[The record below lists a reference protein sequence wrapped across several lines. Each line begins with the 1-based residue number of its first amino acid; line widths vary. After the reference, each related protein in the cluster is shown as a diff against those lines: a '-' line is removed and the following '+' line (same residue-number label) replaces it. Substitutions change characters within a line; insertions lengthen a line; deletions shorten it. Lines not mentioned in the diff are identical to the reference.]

1 MPRKGRR
8 SEAARLRWSRLNQEE
23 PRPSSP
29 PPQAVQTVSPQVEE
43 SRKGPIPARRSR
55 TMDTP
60 SPGSRSPVSNFV
72 LIVGDSHL
80 RALVDGLVDMPEGCL
95 SFGFMSTPGASASQL
110 QTEVQHAVLPWI
122 PEAVCLLAPSNNLT
136 ASRTVDEAAIDFA
149 KLLTTVRNRWPK
161 VLDFPPRLNVEVSYQ
176 DFLRQEFHRVAARM
190 GVKYSSV
197 AEHFPLTRLEL
208 WSRKDGVHLSDH
220 EGMGILTQL
229 LWSAAMHQ
237 LETPPPAPQVSP
249 RPSQPLRKF
258 SPKLVVVG
266 DVLAPRSPDPFQQ
279 RTARQGSKVSQP
291 GKPSQSQQ
299 QEKEC
304 SFPLNP
310 VWFSSATLRAMEE
323 VSPSTLSHPVDCQ
336 PSPKPKRVASSAPA
350 KHPRIPRSNG
360 SSVNNVSGWITPSQV
375 VLEISNAETPCSP
388 PVAKMVICFV
398 FNGAGG
404 FRNASPAS
412 QGPPQQPVFSEQQLQ
427 ALKVNPDLDSC
438 PLRTP
443 AVSGAMG
450 GYDEPDQHVKEEKEE
465 YGDVM
470 LPASLPHVTSLPP
483 PAFKSSTHT
492 MQTRQQASKTDTFN
506 EHSGLEQ
513 PGHIGVQPDASESHL
528 CNSILAGMLPEL
540 QDIVI
545 RTYVGGSVLE
555 DAAEAEAVDAGEE
568 EADEEVSTDKPLKIP
583 TPVTGVAKLD
593 TGLENVP

>member
-60 SPGSRSPVSNFV
+60 SPGSRSPVSNLVGWSLPARLLWGPDDARATLAAPRTWPTSPFTGWQHKLVVPPESPDKKFV

-80 RALVDGLVDMPEGCL
+80 RALVDGLVDMPEVCL

-110 QTEVQHAVLPWI
+110 QTEVQHAVLPRI

-161 VLDFPPRLNVEVSYQ
+161 
-176 DFLRQEFHRVAARM
+176 EFHRVAARM

-229 LWSAAMHQ
+229 LWSAAMYQ

-266 DVLAPRSPDPFQQ
+266 DVLAPRSPDPFQW
-279 RTARQGSKVSQP
+279 RTARQGSK
-291 GKPSQSQQ
+291 
-299 QEKEC
+299 EKEC

-310 VWFSSATLRAMEE
+310 SGSAAQPCVLWKKSPFQLSPTLWTASPLQSPEGGFLGASQAPPDPPQQRVFSE
-323 VSPSTLSHPVDCQ
+323 Q
-336 PSPKPKRVASSAPA
+336 P
-350 KHPRIPRSNG
+350 
-360 SSVNNVSGWITPSQV
+360 GWITPSQV

-483 PAFKSSTHT
+483 PAFK
-492 MQTRQQASKTDTFN
+492 
-506 EHSGLEQ
+506 
-513 PGHIGVQPDASESHL
+513 
-528 CNSILAGMLPEL
+528 
-540 QDIVI
+540 
-545 RTYVGGSVLE
+545 GSVSK

>member
-43 SRKGPIPARRSR
+43 SRKEPIPARRSR

-60 SPGSRSPVSNFV
+60 LPISCQQRARYRLPPLSQDMANFPLHWAAAQFV

-110 QTEVQHAVLPWI
+110 RTEVQHAVLPQV

-161 VLDFPPRLNVEVSYQ
+161 VSYQ

-266 DVLAPRSPDPFQQ
+266 DVLAPRSPDPFQW

-323 VSPSTLSHPVDCQ
+323 VSPSTFSRPVDCQ

-350 KHPRIPRSNG
+350 KRPRIPRSNG

-375 VLEISNAETPCSP
+375 VLEIRRCGNPLLATGC
-388 PVAKMVICFV
+388 K
-398 FNGAGG
+398 GG

-412 QGPPQQPVFSEQQLQ
+412 QGPPHQPVFSEQ
-427 ALKVNPDLDSC
+427 PGWI
-438 PLRTP
+438 TP
-443 AVSGAMG
+443 SQV
-450 GYDEPDQHVKEEKEE
+450 
-465 YGDVM
+465 
-470 LPASLPHVTSLPP
+470 
-483 PAFKSSTHT
+483 
-492 MQTRQQASKTDTFN
+492 
-506 EHSGLEQ
+506 
-513 PGHIGVQPDASESHL
+513 
-528 CNSILAGMLPEL
+528 
-540 QDIVI
+540 
-545 RTYVGGSVLE
+545 VLE
-555 DAAEAEAVDAGEE
+555 IRRHGN
-568 EADEEVSTDKPLKIP
+568 PLLA
-583 TPVTGVAKLD
+583 TGCKGGFLGASQAPPDPPQQRVFSEQHGQDYFTSRTVLD
-593 TGLENVP
+593 HYGCSLRLSFPA

>member
-29 PPQAVQTVSPQVEE
+29 PPQAVQTVSLQVEE
-43 SRKGPIPARRSR
+43 SRKEPIPARRSR

-60 SPGSRSPVSNFV
+60 TPGSRSPVSNLVGWSLPARLLWGPDDACATLAARRGTGYRHSARTWPTFPFTGRQHKLVMPPESPDKKFV

-110 QTEVQHAVLPWI
+110 RTEVQHAVLPQV

-161 VLDFPPRLNVEVSYQ
+161 VFVVDFPPRLNVEVSYQ

-266 DVLAPRSPDPFQQ
+266 DVLAPRSPDPFQW

-299 QEKEC
+299 Q
-304 SFPLNP
+304 
-310 VWFSSATLRAMEE
+310 
-323 VSPSTLSHPVDCQ
+323 
-336 PSPKPKRVASSAPA
+336 
-350 KHPRIPRSNG
+350 
-360 SSVNNVSGWITPSQV
+360 
-375 VLEISNAETPCSP
+375 
-388 PVAKMVICFV
+388 MVICFV

-412 QGPPQQPVFSEQQLQ
+412 QGPPHQPVFSEQPGWITPSQVVLEIRRRGNPLLATGCKGGFRNASQAPPNPPQQPVFSEQHGNKKRYEGQGRKIDE
-427 ALKVNPDLDSC
+427 ALEHYQQYGPALNAWNTFAPEVEVDRLEC
-438 PLRTP
+438 LAEREPLEP
-443 AVSGAMG
+443 GNEDELASSG
-450 GYDEPDQHVKEEKEE
+450 
-465 YGDVM
+465 
-470 LPASLPHVTSLPP
+470 
-483 PAFKSSTHT
+483 SS
-492 MQTRQQASKTDTFN
+492 
-506 EHSGLEQ
+506 
-513 PGHIGVQPDASESHL
+513 
-528 CNSILAGMLPEL
+528 
-540 QDIVI
+540 
-545 RTYVGGSVLE
+545 
-555 DAAEAEAVDAGEE
+555 
-568 EADEEVSTDKPLKIP
+568 
-583 TPVTGVAKLD
+583 
-593 TGLENVP
+593 